1 MQYLKGK
8 SSRVLQQEFP
18 HLKKRYWGR
27 HIWARG
33 YFCASVGAVSKE
45 QIKAYI
51 ENHDQEPVEES
62 FSIDEEQA

>member
-1 MQYLKGK
+1 MQYFKGK
-8 SSRVLQQEFP
+8 SSRILQQEFP

-51 ENHDQEPVEES
+51 ENHDKEPIEES
-62 FSIDEEQA
+62 FSVEDEQA